1 MIKEQQSLGQL
12 FSELSAGTSAL
23 IRQEVQLAKV
33 ELTQKA
39 NKAGKDVALIAAG
52 GVVAYGGFLVLF
64 AALVLVL
71 AVVMPLWLAA
81 FLVGSVVAGIGAL
94 VALNGWESLQKTT
107 MTPERTI
114 KSLQEDKEWLQH
126 QLN

>member
-52 GVVAYGGFLVLF
+52 GVVAYGGFLVLL